1 MQACVFHMQTYFII
15 SLCVAIFGILGAFI
29 NMGIAVKRGL
39 GDNNM
44 IANLAFGA
52 CWAVGG
58 IGSIVFDLIW
68 AINHFWPNA

>member
-1 MQACVFHMQTYFII
+1 MQTYFII
-15 SLCVAIFGILGAFI
+15 SLCVAIFGLLGAFI

-44 IANLAFGA
+44 IAHLAFGA

-58 IGSIVFDLIW
+58 IGSIVFGLIW